1 MVISLNAEYE
11 LIFYMLA
18 ALGAFLIGFKLLSE
32 NLQRVANKGLRKL
45 FDKTS
50 KSKLAGV
57 GIGAGATILMQSSGA
72 TTVMVIGFVNAGM
85 MTLAQAVG
93 VIMGANIGTTV
104 TSLLI
109 ALNFSS
115 VAAAS
120 VLVGV
125 ILMLASKKTLVKN
138 LGSIFT
144 GFGLLFL
151 GIDLMS
157 DSMAPL
163 RESAGFMNFIVAV
176 SDSPLRPLF
185 GILLGIVMTAVLQ
198 SSSASVG
205 VLQTLAMQGLV
216 PLKFSVFVLFGQN
229 IGTCLTALFSTV
241 GAKKNSK
248 RAAVIHLLFNLLGT
262 GMFILI
268 ALLTPYIEWI
278 EKISSDPMAQI
289 AISHIVFNV
298 VSTVVLFPFAKL
310 LVKLSCLIVPGKD
323 DSESEMHCRFIDDRL
338 LNTPP
343 FAVMQVGKEVA
354 RMAKLARDNFETSA
368 YALINRSD
376 KDLDKVMEKEEVI
389 NYLNHHITSYL
400 VKLNALDITDSDSDY
415 IARVFH
421 AINDIERVGDHA
433 TNLAE
438 AAERNIGD
446 GLTFSDAARDE
457 LNQLCGSVITLLD
470 RSIEAFDRQSLGD
483 GEAKELSD
491 LEEHI
496 DDLTLTCQD
505 AHIFRLNR
513 NECNT
518 EAGMLYLNTITD
530 FERVGDHAINIAFLA
545 RSK

>member
-1 MVISLNAEYE
+1 MS
-11 LIFYMLA
+11 
-18 ALGAFLIGFKLLSE
+18 
-32 NLQRVANKGLRKL
+32 VANILSMAGGLGL
-45 FDKTS
+45 F
-50 KSKLAGV
+50 LF
-57 GIGAGATILMQSSGA
+57 GIRTMGDGLENAAGAKLKRMLEVLTGNRFLAVLVGFVVTAIIQSSTA
-72 TTVMVIGFVNAGM
+72 TTVMVVGFVNAGM
-85 MTLAQAVG
+85 MSLAQAVG

-125 ILMLASKKTLVKN
+125 ILMLASKKTVVKN
-138 LGSIFT
+138 LGAIFT

-151 GIDLMS
+151 GIDMMS

-163 RESAGFMNFIVAV
+163 RDSAGFMNFIVTV
-176 SDSPLRPLF
+176 SESPLRPLF
-185 GILLGIVMTAVLQ
+185 GIVLGIVMTAVLQ

-248 RAAVIHLLFNLLGT
+248 RAAVIHLLFNLIGT
-262 GMFILI
+262 GIFILI
-268 ALLTPYIEWI
+268 ALLTPYVEWI
-278 EKISSDPMAQI
+278 EKLSPDPMAQI
-289 AISHIVFNV
+289 AISHIVFNI
-298 VSTVVLFPFAKL
+298 VSTVVMFPFAKV
-310 LVKLSCLIVPGKD
+310 LVKLSCLLVPGKD
-323 DSESEMHCRFIDDRL
+323 DSESEMHCKFIDDRL
-338 LNTPP
+338 LNTLP
-343 FAVMQVGKEVA
+343 FAVMQVSKEVA

-368 YALINRSD
+368 HALINRSD
-376 KDLDKVMEKEEVI
+376 KDLDKVMENEEII

-433 TNLAE
+433 INLAE
-438 AAERNIGD
+438 AAQHNIGE
-446 GLTFSDAARDE
+446 GLKFSDPAREE
-457 LNQLCGSVITLLD
+457 LNQLCGSVVTLLE
-470 RSIEAFDRQSLGD
+470 RSMAAFDNQSLSD
-483 GEAKELSD
+483 NEAKELSD

-496 DDLTLTCQD
+496 DDLTLECQD
-505 AHIFRLNR
+505 SHIFRLNR
-513 NECNT
+513 KECNT

>member
-1 MVISLNAEYE
+1 MS
-11 LIFYMLA
+11 
-18 ALGAFLIGFKLLSE
+18 
-32 NLQRVANKGLRKL
+32 VANILSMAGGLGL
-45 FDKTS
+45 F
-50 KSKLAGV
+50 LF
-57 GIGAGATILMQSSGA
+57 GIRTMGDGLENAAGAKLKRMLEVLTGNRFLAVLVGFVVTAIIQSSTA
-72 TTVMVIGFVNAGM
+72 TTVMVVGFVNAGM
-85 MTLAQAVG
+85 MSLAQAVG

-125 ILMLASKKTLVKN
+125 ILMLASKKTVVKN
-138 LGSIFT
+138 LGAIFT

-151 GIDLMS
+151 GIDMMS

-163 RESAGFMNFIVAV
+163 RESAGFMNFIVTV
-176 SDSPLRPLF
+176 SESPLRPLF
-185 GILLGIVMTAVLQ
+185 GIILGIVMTAVLQ

-248 RAAVIHLLFNLLGT
+248 RAAVIHLLFNLIGT
-262 GMFILI
+262 GIFILI
-268 ALLTPYIEWI
+268 ALLAPYVEWI
-278 EKISSDPMAQI
+278 EKLSPDPMAQI
-289 AISHIVFNV
+289 AISHIVFNI
-298 VSTVVLFPFAKL
+298 VSTVIMFPFANV
-310 LVKLSCLIVPGKD
+310 LVKLSCLLVPGKD
-323 DSESEMHCRFIDDRL
+323 DSESEMHCKFIDDRL

-343 FAVMQVGKEVA
+343 FAVMQVSKEVA

-368 YALINRSD
+368 HALINRSD
-376 KDLDKVMEKEEVI
+376 KDLDKVMENEDVI

-433 TNLAE
+433 INLAE
-438 AAERNIGD
+438 AAQHNIGE
-446 GLTFSDAARDE
+446 GLKFSDPAREE
-457 LNQLCGSVITLLD
+457 LNQLCGSVVTLLE
-470 RSIEAFDRQSLGD
+470 RSMAAFDNQSLSD
-483 GEAKELSD
+483 NEAKELSD

-496 DDLTLTCQD
+496 DDLTLECQD
-505 AHIFRLNR
+505 SHIFRLNR
-513 NECNT
+513 KECNT

>member
-1 MVISLNAEYE
+1 MS
-11 LIFYMLA
+11 
-18 ALGAFLIGFKLLSE
+18 
-32 NLQRVANKGLRKL
+32 VANILSMAGGLGL
-45 FDKTS
+45 F
-50 KSKLAGV
+50 LF
-57 GIGAGATILMQSSGA
+57 GIRTMGDGLENAAGAKLKRMLEVLTGNRFLAVLVGFVVTAIIQSSTA
-72 TTVMVIGFVNAGM
+72 TTVMVVGFVNAGM
-85 MTLAQAVG
+85 MSLAQAVG

-125 ILMLASKKTLVKN
+125 ILMLASKKTVVKN
-138 LGSIFT
+138 LGAIFT

-151 GIDLMS
+151 GIDMMS

-163 RESAGFMNFIVAV
+163 RDSAGFMNFIVTV
-176 SDSPLRPLF
+176 SESPLRPLF
-185 GILLGIVMTAVLQ
+185 GIILGIVMTAVLQ

-248 RAAVIHLLFNLLGT
+248 RAAVIHLLFNLIGT
-262 GMFILI
+262 GIFILI
-268 ALLTPYIEWI
+268 ALLTPYVEWI
-278 EKISSDPMAQI
+278 EKLSPDPMAQI
-289 AISHIVFNV
+289 AISHIVFNI
-298 VSTVVLFPFAKL
+298 VSTVVMFPFAKA
-310 LVKLSCLIVPGKD
+310 LVKLSCLLVPGKD
-323 DSESEMHCRFIDDRL
+323 DSESEMHCKFIDDRL

-343 FAVMQVGKEVA
+343 FAVMQVSKEVA
-354 RMAKLARDNFETSA
+354 RMAKLACDNFETSA
-368 YALINRSD
+368 HALINRSD
-376 KDLDKVMEKEEVI
+376 KDLDKVMENEEII

-433 TNLAE
+433 INLAE
-438 AAERNIGD
+438 AAQHNIGE
-446 GLTFSDAARDE
+446 GLKFSDPAREE
-457 LNQLCGSVITLLD
+457 LNQLCGSVVTLLE
-470 RSIEAFDRQSLGD
+470 RSMAAFDNQSLSD
-483 GEAKELSD
+483 NEAKELSD

-496 DDLTLTCQD
+496 DDLTLECQD
-505 AHIFRLNR
+505 SHIFRLNR
-513 NECNT
+513 KECNT

>member
-1 MVISLNAEYE
+1 MSIANILSMAGGLGLFLFGIRTMGDGLENA
-11 LIFYMLA
+11 
-18 ALGAFLIGFKLLSE
+18 
-32 NLQRVANKGLRKL
+32 
-45 FDKTS
+45 
-50 KSKLAGV
+50 
-57 GIGAGATILMQSSGA
+57 AGAKLKRMLEVLTGNRFLAVLVGFVVTAIIQSSTA
-72 TTVMVIGFVNAGM
+72 TTVMVVGFVNAGM

-298 VSTVVLFPFAKL
+298 ASTVVLFPFAKL

>member
-1 MVISLNAEYE
+1 MS
-11 LIFYMLA
+11 
-18 ALGAFLIGFKLLSE
+18 
-32 NLQRVANKGLRKL
+32 VANILSMAGGLGL
-45 FDKTS
+45 F
-50 KSKLAGV
+50 LF
-57 GIGAGATILMQSSGA
+57 GIRTMGDGLENAAGAKLKRMLEVLTGNRFLAVLVGFVVTAIIQSSTA
-72 TTVMVIGFVNAGM
+72 TTVMVVGFVNAGM
-85 MTLAQAVG
+85 MSLAQAVG

-115 VAAAS
+115 VAAAA

-125 ILMLASKKTLVKN
+125 ILMLASKKTVVKN
-138 LGSIFT
+138 LGAIFT

-151 GIDLMS
+151 GIDMMS

-163 RESAGFMNFIVAV
+163 RESAGFMNFIVTV
-176 SDSPLRPLF
+176 SESPLRPLF
-185 GILLGIVMTAVLQ
+185 GIILGIVMTAVLQ

-248 RAAVIHLLFNLLGT
+248 RAAVIHLLFNLIGT
-262 GMFILI
+262 GIFILI
-268 ALLTPYIEWI
+268 ALLAPYVEWI
-278 EKISSDPMAQI
+278 EKLSPDPMAQI
-289 AISHIVFNV
+289 AISHIVFNI
-298 VSTVVLFPFAKL
+298 VSTVIMFPFANV
-310 LVKLSCLIVPGKD
+310 LVKLSCLLVPGKD
-323 DSESEMHCRFIDDRL
+323 DSESEMHCKFIDDRL

-343 FAVMQVGKEVA
+343 FAVMQVSKEVA
-354 RMAKLARDNFETSA
+354 RMAKLARENFETSA
-368 YALINRSD
+368 HALINRSD
-376 KDLDKVMEKEEVI
+376 KDLDKVMENEEII

-433 TNLAE
+433 INLAE
-438 AAERNIGD
+438 AAQHNIGE
-446 GLTFSDAARDE
+446 GLKFSDPAREE
-457 LNQLCGSVITLLD
+457 LNQLCGSVVTLLE
-470 RSIEAFDRQSLGD
+470 RSMAAFDNQSLSD
-483 GEAKELSD
+483 NEAKELSD

-496 DDLTLTCQD
+496 DDLTLECQD
-505 AHIFRLNR
+505 SHIFRLNR
-513 NECNT
+513 KECNT

>member
-1 MVISLNAEYE
+1 MS
-11 LIFYMLA
+11 
-18 ALGAFLIGFKLLSE
+18 
-32 NLQRVANKGLRKL
+32 VANILSMAGGLGL
-45 FDKTS
+45 F
-50 KSKLAGV
+50 LF
-57 GIGAGATILMQSSGA
+57 GIRTMGDGLENAAGAKLKRMLEVLTGNRFLAVLVGFVVTAIIQSSTA
-72 TTVMVIGFVNAGM
+72 TTVIVVGFVNAGM
-85 MTLAQAVG
+85 MSLAQAVG

-125 ILMLASKKTLVKN
+125 ILMLASKKTVVKN
-138 LGSIFT
+138 LGAIFT

-151 GIDLMS
+151 GIDMMS

-163 RESAGFMNFIVAV
+163 RESAGFMNFIVTV
-176 SDSPLRPLF
+176 SESPLRPLF
-185 GILLGIVMTAVLQ
+185 GIILGIVMTAVLQ

-248 RAAVIHLLFNLLGT
+248 RAAVIHLLFNLIGT
-262 GMFILI
+262 GIFILI
-268 ALLTPYIEWI
+268 ALLTPYVEWI
-278 EKISSDPMAQI
+278 EKLSPDPMAQI
-289 AISHIVFNV
+289 AISHIVFNI
-298 VSTVVLFPFAKL
+298 VSTVVMFPFAKV
-310 LVKLSCLIVPGKD
+310 LVKLSCLLVPGKD
-323 DSESEMHCRFIDDRL
+323 DSESEMHCKFIDDRL

-343 FAVMQVGKEVA
+343 FAVMQVSKEVA

-368 YALINRSD
+368 HALINRSD
-376 KDLDKVMEKEEVI
+376 KDLDKVMENEEII

-433 TNLAE
+433 INLAE
-438 AAERNIGD
+438 AAQHNIGE
-446 GLTFSDAARDE
+446 GLKFSDPAREE
-457 LNQLCGSVITLLD
+457 LNQLCGSVVTLLE
-470 RSIEAFDRQSLGD
+470 RSMAAFDNQSLSD
-483 GEAKELSD
+483 NEAKELSD

-496 DDLTLTCQD
+496 DDLTLECQD
-505 AHIFRLNR
+505 SHIFRLNR
-513 NECNT
+513 KECNT

>member
-1 MVISLNAEYE
+1 MSIANILSMAGGLGLFLFGIRTMGDGLENA
-11 LIFYMLA
+11 
-18 ALGAFLIGFKLLSE
+18 
-32 NLQRVANKGLRKL
+32 
-45 FDKTS
+45 
-50 KSKLAGV
+50 
-57 GIGAGATILMQSSGA
+57 AGAKLKRMLEVLTGNRFLAVLVGFVVTAIIQSSTA
-72 TTVMVIGFVNAGM
+72 TTVMVVGFVNAGM

-457 LNQLCGSVITLLD
+457 LNQLCGSVINLLD
-470 RSIEAFDRQSLGD
+470 RSIEAFNNQSLGD

-545 RSK
+545 RSKYF

>member
-1 MVISLNAEYE
+1 MS
-11 LIFYMLA
+11 
-18 ALGAFLIGFKLLSE
+18 
-32 NLQRVANKGLRKL
+32 VANILSMAGGLGL
-45 FDKTS
+45 F
-50 KSKLAGV
+50 LF
-57 GIGAGATILMQSSGA
+57 GIRTMGDGLENAAGAKLKRMLEVLTGNRFLAVLVGFVVTAIIQSSTA
-72 TTVMVIGFVNAGM
+72 TTVMVVGFVNAGM
-85 MTLAQAVG
+85 MSLAQAVG

-115 VAAAS
+115 VAAAA

-125 ILMLASKKTLVKN
+125 ILMLASKKTVVKN
-138 LGSIFT
+138 LGAIFT

-151 GIDLMS
+151 GIDMMS

-163 RESAGFMNFIVAV
+163 RDSAGFMNFIVTV
-176 SDSPLRPLF
+176 SESPLRPLF
-185 GILLGIVMTAVLQ
+185 GIILGIVMTAVLQ

-248 RAAVIHLLFNLLGT
+248 RAAVIHLLFNLIGT
-262 GMFILI
+262 VIFILI
-268 ALLTPYIEWI
+268 ALLTPYVEWI
-278 EKISSDPMAQI
+278 EKLSPDPMAQI
-289 AISHIVFNV
+289 AISHIVFNI
-298 VSTVVLFPFAKL
+298 VSTVVMFPFAKV
-310 LVKLSCLIVPGKD
+310 LVKLSCLLVPGKD
-323 DSESEMHCRFIDDRL
+323 DSESEMHCKFIDDRL

-343 FAVMQVGKEVA
+343 FAVMQVSKEVA

-368 YALINRSD
+368 HALINRSD
-376 KDLDKVMEKEEVI
+376 KDLDKVMENEEII

-433 TNLAE
+433 INLAE
-438 AAERNIGD
+438 AAQHNIGE
-446 GLTFSDAARDE
+446 GLKFSDPAREE
-457 LNQLCGSVITLLD
+457 LNQLCGSVVTLLE
-470 RSIEAFDRQSLGD
+470 RSMAAFDNQSLSD
-483 GEAKELSD
+483 NEAKELSD

-496 DDLTLTCQD
+496 DDLTLECQD
-505 AHIFRLNR
+505 SHIFRLNR
-513 NECNT
+513 KECNT

>member
-1 MVISLNAEYE
+1 MS
-11 LIFYMLA
+11 
-18 ALGAFLIGFKLLSE
+18 
-32 NLQRVANKGLRKL
+32 VANILSMAGGLGL
-45 FDKTS
+45 F
-50 KSKLAGV
+50 LF
-57 GIGAGATILMQSSGA
+57 GIRTMGDGLENAAGAKLKRMLEVLTGNRFLAVLVGFVVTAIIQSSTA
-72 TTVMVIGFVNAGM
+72 TTVMVVGFVNAGM
-85 MTLAQAVG
+85 MSLAQAVG

-115 VAAAS
+115 VAAAA

-125 ILMLASKKTLVKN
+125 ILMLASKKTVVKN
-138 LGSIFT
+138 LGAIFT

-151 GIDLMS
+151 GIDMMS

-163 RESAGFMNFIVAV
+163 RESAGFMNFIVTV
-176 SDSPLRPLF
+176 SESPLRPLF
-185 GILLGIVMTAVLQ
+185 GIILGIVMTAVLQ

-248 RAAVIHLLFNLLGT
+248 RAAVIHLLFNLIGT
-262 GMFILI
+262 GIFILI
-268 ALLTPYIEWI
+268 ALLAPYVEWI
-278 EKISSDPMAQI
+278 EKLSPDPMAQI
-289 AISHIVFNV
+289 AISHIVFNI
-298 VSTVVLFPFAKL
+298 VSTVVMFPFANV
-310 LVKLSCLIVPGKD
+310 LVKLSCLLVPGKD
-323 DSESEMHCRFIDDRL
+323 DSESEMHCKFIDDRL

-343 FAVMQVGKEVA
+343 FAVMQVSKEVA

-368 YALINRSD
+368 HALINRSN
-376 KDLDKVMEKEEVI
+376 KDLDKVMENEEII

-433 TNLAE
+433 INLAE
-438 AAERNIGD
+438 AAQHNIGE
-446 GLTFSDAARDE
+446 GFKFSDPAREE
-457 LNQLCGSVITLLD
+457 LNQLCGSVVTLLE
-470 RSIEAFDRQSLGD
+470 RSMAAFDNQSLSD
-483 GEAKELSD
+483 NEAKELSD

-496 DDLTLTCQD
+496 DDLTLECQD
-505 AHIFRLNR
+505 SHIFRLNR
-513 NECNT
+513 KECNT
-518 EAGMLYLNTITD
+518 KAGMLYLNTITD

>member
-1 MVISLNAEYE
+1 MS
-11 LIFYMLA
+11 
-18 ALGAFLIGFKLLSE
+18 
-32 NLQRVANKGLRKL
+32 VANILSMAGGLGL
-45 FDKTS
+45 F
-50 KSKLAGV
+50 LF
-57 GIGAGATILMQSSGA
+57 GIRTMGDGLENAAGAKLKRMLEVLTGNRFLAVLVGFVVTAIIQSSTA
-72 TTVMVIGFVNAGM
+72 TTVMVVGFVNAGM
-85 MTLAQAVG
+85 MSLAQAVG

-125 ILMLASKKTLVKN
+125 ILMLASKKTVVKN
-138 LGSIFT
+138 LGAIFT

-151 GIDLMS
+151 GIDMMS

-163 RESAGFMNFIVAV
+163 RESAGFMNFIVTV
-176 SDSPLRPLF
+176 SESPLRPLF
-185 GILLGIVMTAVLQ
+185 GIILGIVMTAVLQ

-205 VLQTLAMQGLV
+205 VLQTIAMQGLV

-248 RAAVIHLLFNLLGT
+248 RAAVIHLLFNLIGT
-262 GMFILI
+262 GIFILI
-268 ALLTPYIEWI
+268 ALLTPYVEWI
-278 EKISSDPMAQI
+278 EKLSPDPMAQI
-289 AISHIVFNV
+289 AISHIVFNI
-298 VSTVVLFPFAKL
+298 VSTVVMFPFAKA
-310 LVKLSCLIVPGKD
+310 LVKLSCLLVPGKD
-323 DSESEMHCRFIDDRL
+323 DSESEMHCKFIDDRL

-343 FAVMQVGKEVA
+343 FAVMQVSKEVA

-368 YALINRSD
+368 HALINRSD
-376 KDLDKVMEKEEVI
+376 KDLDKVMENEEII

-433 TNLAE
+433 INLAE
-438 AAERNIGD
+438 AAQHNIGE
-446 GLTFSDAARDE
+446 GLKFSDPAREE
-457 LNQLCGSVITLLD
+457 LNQLCGSVVILLE
-470 RSIEAFDRQSLGD
+470 RSMAAFDNQSLSD
-483 GEAKELSD
+483 NEAKELSD

-496 DDLTLTCQD
+496 DDLTLECQD
-505 AHIFRLNR
+505 SHIFRLNR
-513 NECNT
+513 KECNT

>member
-1 MVISLNAEYE
+1 MSIANILSMAGGLGLFLFGIRTMGDGLENAAGTK
-11 LIFYMLA
+11 LKRMLEV
-18 ALGAFLIGFKLLSE
+18 LTGNRFLAVLVGF
-32 NLQRVANKGLRKL
+32 VVTA
-45 FDKTS
+45 
-50 KSKLAGV
+50 
-57 GIGAGATILMQSSGA
+57 IIQSSTA
-72 TTVMVIGFVNAGM
+72 TTVMVVGFVNAGM

-376 KDLDKVMEKEEVI
+376 KDLNKVMENEEVI

>member
-1 MVISLNAEYE
+1 MS
-11 LIFYMLA
+11 
-18 ALGAFLIGFKLLSE
+18 
-32 NLQRVANKGLRKL
+32 VANILSMAGGLGL
-45 FDKTS
+45 F
-50 KSKLAGV
+50 LF
-57 GIGAGATILMQSSGA
+57 GIRTMGDGLENAAGAKLKRMLEVLTGNRFLAVLVGFVVTAIIQSSTA
-72 TTVMVIGFVNAGM
+72 TTVMVVGFVNAGM
-85 MTLAQAVG
+85 MSLAQAVG

-115 VAAAS
+115 VAAAA

-125 ILMLASKKTLVKN
+125 ILMLASKKTVVKN
-138 LGSIFT
+138 LGAIFT

-151 GIDLMS
+151 GIDMMS

-163 RESAGFMNFIVAV
+163 RESAGFMNFIVTV
-176 SDSPLRPLF
+176 SESPLRPLF
-185 GILLGIVMTAVLQ
+185 GIILGIVMTAVLQ

-248 RAAVIHLLFNLLGT
+248 RAAVIHLLFNLIGT
-262 GMFILI
+262 GIFILI
-268 ALLTPYIEWI
+268 ALLAPYVEWI
-278 EKISSDPMAQI
+278 EKLSPDPMAQI
-289 AISHIVFNV
+289 AISHIVFNI
-298 VSTVVLFPFAKL
+298 VSTVIMFPFANV
-310 LVKLSCLIVPGKD
+310 LVKLSCLLVPGKD
-323 DSESEMHCRFIDDRL
+323 DSESEMHCKFIDDRL

-343 FAVMQVGKEVA
+343 FAVMQVSKEVA

-368 YALINRSD
+368 HALINRSN
-376 KDLDKVMEKEEVI
+376 KDLDKVMENEEII

-433 TNLAE
+433 INLAE
-438 AAERNIGD
+438 AAQHNIGE
-446 GLTFSDAARDE
+446 GLKFSDPAREE
-457 LNQLCGSVITLLD
+457 LNQLCGSVVTLLE
-470 RSIEAFDRQSLGD
+470 RSMAAFDNQSLSD
-483 GEAKELSD
+483 NEAKELSD

-496 DDLTLTCQD
+496 DDLTLECQD
-505 AHIFRLNR
+505 SHIFRLNR
-513 NECNT
+513 KECNT

>member
-1 MVISLNAEYE
+1 MS
-11 LIFYMLA
+11 
-18 ALGAFLIGFKLLSE
+18 
-32 NLQRVANKGLRKL
+32 VANILSMAGGLGL
-45 FDKTS
+45 F
-50 KSKLAGV
+50 LF
-57 GIGAGATILMQSSGA
+57 GIRTMGDGLENAAGAKLKRMLEVLTGNRFLAVLVGFVVTAIIQSSTA
-72 TTVMVIGFVNAGM
+72 TTVMVVGFVNAGM
-85 MTLAQAVG
+85 MSLAQAVG

-115 VAAAS
+115 VAAAA

-125 ILMLASKKTLVKN
+125 ILMLASKKTVVKN
-138 LGSIFT
+138 LGAIFT

-151 GIDLMS
+151 GIDMMS

-163 RESAGFMNFIVAV
+163 RESAGFMNFIVTV
-176 SDSPLRPLF
+176 SESPLRPLF
-185 GILLGIVMTAVLQ
+185 GIILGIVMTAVLQ

-248 RAAVIHLLFNLLGT
+248 RAAVIHLLFNLIGT
-262 GMFILI
+262 GIFILI
-268 ALLTPYIEWI
+268 ALLAPYVEWI
-278 EKISSDPMAQI
+278 EKLSPDPMAQI
-289 AISHIVFNV
+289 AISHIVFNI
-298 VSTVVLFPFAKL
+298 VSTVIMFPFANI
-310 LVKLSCLIVPGKD
+310 LVKLSCLLVPGKD
-323 DSESEMHCRFIDDRL
+323 DSESEMHCKFIDDRL

-343 FAVMQVGKEVA
+343 FAVMQVSKEVA

-368 YALINRSD
+368 HALINRSD
-376 KDLDKVMEKEEVI
+376 KDLDKVMENEDVI

-433 TNLAE
+433 INLAE
-438 AAERNIGD
+438 AAQHNIGE
-446 GLTFSDAARDE
+446 GLKFSDPAREE
-457 LNQLCGSVITLLD
+457 LNQLCGSVVTLLE
-470 RSIEAFDRQSLGD
+470 RSMAAFDNQSLSD
-483 GEAKELSD
+483 NEAKELSD

-496 DDLTLTCQD
+496 DDLTIECQD
-505 AHIFRLNR
+505 SHIFRLNR
-513 NECNT
+513 KECNT

>member
-1 MVISLNAEYE
+1 MS
-11 LIFYMLA
+11 
-18 ALGAFLIGFKLLSE
+18 
-32 NLQRVANKGLRKL
+32 VANILSMAGGLGL
-45 FDKTS
+45 F
-50 KSKLAGV
+50 LF
-57 GIGAGATILMQSSGA
+57 GIRTMGDGLENAAGAKLKRMLEVLTGNRFLAVLVGFVVTAIIQSSTA
-72 TTVMVIGFVNAGM
+72 TTVMVVGFVKAGM
-85 MTLAQAVG
+85 MSLAQAVG

-125 ILMLASKKTLVKN
+125 ILMLASKKTVVKN
-138 LGSIFT
+138 LGAIFT

-151 GIDLMS
+151 GIDMMS

-163 RESAGFMNFIVAV
+163 RESAGFMNFIVTV
-176 SDSPLRPLF
+176 SESPLRPLF
-185 GILLGIVMTAVLQ
+185 GIILGIVMTAVLQ

-248 RAAVIHLLFNLLGT
+248 RAAVIHLLFNLIGT
-262 GMFILI
+262 GIFILI
-268 ALLTPYIEWI
+268 ALLTPYVEWI
-278 EKISSDPMAQI
+278 EKLSPDPMAQI
-289 AISHIVFNV
+289 AISHIVFNI
-298 VSTVVLFPFAKL
+298 VSTVVMFPFAKV
-310 LVKLSCLIVPGKD
+310 LVKLSCLLVPGKD
-323 DSESEMHCRFIDDRL
+323 DSESEMHCKFIDDRL

-343 FAVMQVGKEVA
+343 FAVMQVSKEVA

-368 YALINRSD
+368 HALINRSD
-376 KDLDKVMEKEEVI
+376 KDLDKVMENEEII

-433 TNLAE
+433 INLAE
-438 AAERNIGD
+438 AAQHNIGE
-446 GLTFSDAARDE
+446 GLKFSDPAREE
-457 LNQLCGSVITLLD
+457 LNQLCGSVVTLLE
-470 RSIEAFDRQSLGD
+470 RSMAAFDNQSLSD
-483 GEAKELSD
+483 DEAKELSD

-496 DDLTLTCQD
+496 DDLTLECQD
-505 AHIFRLNR
+505 SHIFRLNR
-513 NECNT
+513 KECNT

>member
-1 MVISLNAEYE
+1 MS
-11 LIFYMLA
+11 
-18 ALGAFLIGFKLLSE
+18 
-32 NLQRVANKGLRKL
+32 VANILSMAGGLGL
-45 FDKTS
+45 F
-50 KSKLAGV
+50 LF
-57 GIGAGATILMQSSGA
+57 GIRTMGDGLENAAGAKLKRMLEVLTGNRFLAVLVGFVVTAIIQSSTA
-72 TTVMVIGFVNAGM
+72 TTVMVVGFVNAGM
-85 MTLAQAVG
+85 MSLAQAVG

-115 VAAAS
+115 VAAAA

-125 ILMLASKKTLVKN
+125 ILMLASKKTVVKN
-138 LGSIFT
+138 LGAIFT

-151 GIDLMS
+151 GIDMMS

-163 RESAGFMNFIVAV
+163 RESAGFMNFIVTV
-176 SDSPLRPLF
+176 SESPLRPLF
-185 GILLGIVMTAVLQ
+185 GIILGIVMTAVLQ

-248 RAAVIHLLFNLLGT
+248 RAAVIHLLFNLIGT
-262 GMFILI
+262 GIFILI
-268 ALLTPYIEWI
+268 ALLTPYVEWI
-278 EKISSDPMAQI
+278 EKLSPDPMAQI
-289 AISHIVFNV
+289 AISHIVFNI
-298 VSTVVLFPFAKL
+298 VSTVVMFPFAKV
-310 LVKLSCLIVPGKD
+310 LVKLSFLLVPGKD
-323 DSESEMHCRFIDDRL
+323 DSESEMHCKFIDDRL

-343 FAVMQVGKEVA
+343 FAVMQVSKEVA

-368 YALINRSD
+368 HALINRSN
-376 KDLDKVMEKEEVI
+376 KDLDKVMENEEII

-433 TNLAE
+433 INLAE
-438 AAERNIGD
+438 AAQHNIGE
-446 GLTFSDAARDE
+446 GLKFSDPAREE
-457 LNQLCGSVITLLD
+457 LNQLCGSVVTLLE
-470 RSIEAFDRQSLGD
+470 RSMAAFDNQSLSD
-483 GEAKELSD
+483 NEAKELSD

-496 DDLTLTCQD
+496 DDLTLECQD
-505 AHIFRLNR
+505 SHIFRLNR
-513 NECNT
+513 KECNT

>member
-1 MVISLNAEYE
+1 MSIANILSMAGGLGLFLFGIRTMGDGLENA
-11 LIFYMLA
+11 
-18 ALGAFLIGFKLLSE
+18 
-32 NLQRVANKGLRKL
+32 
-45 FDKTS
+45 
-50 KSKLAGV
+50 
-57 GIGAGATILMQSSGA
+57 AGAKLKRMLEVLTGNRFLAVLVGFVVTAIIQSSTA
-72 TTVMVIGFVNAGM
+72 TTVMVVGFVNAGM

-120 VLVGV
+120 ALVGV

>member
-1 MVISLNAEYE
+1 MS
-11 LIFYMLA
+11 
-18 ALGAFLIGFKLLSE
+18 
-32 NLQRVANKGLRKL
+32 VANILSMAGGLGL
-45 FDKTS
+45 F
-50 KSKLAGV
+50 LF
-57 GIGAGATILMQSSGA
+57 GIRTMGDGLENAAGAKLKRMLEVLTGNRFLAVLVGFVVTAIIQSSTA
-72 TTVMVIGFVNAGM
+72 TTVMVVGFVNAGM
-85 MTLAQAVG
+85 MSLAQAVG

-115 VAAAS
+115 VAAAA

-125 ILMLASKKTLVKN
+125 ILMLASKKTVVKN
-138 LGSIFT
+138 LGAIFT

-151 GIDLMS
+151 GIDMMS

-163 RESAGFMNFIVAV
+163 RDSAGFMNFIVTV
-176 SDSPLRPLF
+176 SESPLRPLF
-185 GILLGIVMTAVLQ
+185 GIILGIVMTAVLQ

-248 RAAVIHLLFNLLGT
+248 RAAVIHLLFNLIGT
-262 GMFILI
+262 GIFILI
-268 ALLTPYIEWI
+268 ALLTPYVEWI
-278 EKISSDPMAQI
+278 EKLSPDPMAQI
-289 AISHIVFNV
+289 AISHIVFNI
-298 VSTVVLFPFAKL
+298 VSTVVMFPFAKV
-310 LVKLSCLIVPGKD
+310 LVKLSCLLVPGKD
-323 DSESEMHCRFIDDRL
+323 DSESEMHCKFIDDRL

-343 FAVMQVGKEVA
+343 FAVMQVSKEVA

-368 YALINRSD
+368 HALINRSD
-376 KDLDKVMEKEEVI
+376 KDLDKVMENEEII

-433 TNLAE
+433 INLAE
-438 AAERNIGD
+438 AAQHNIGE
-446 GLTFSDAARDE
+446 GLKFSDPAREE
-457 LNQLCGSVITLLD
+457 LNQLCGSVVTLLE
-470 RSIEAFDRQSLGD
+470 RSMAAFDNQSLSD
-483 GEAKELSD
+483 NEAKELSD

-496 DDLTLTCQD
+496 DDLTLECQD
-505 AHIFRLNR
+505 SHIFRLNR
-513 NECNT
+513 KECNT

-545 RSK
+545 ISK

>member
-1 MVISLNAEYE
+1 MS
-11 LIFYMLA
+11 
-18 ALGAFLIGFKLLSE
+18 
-32 NLQRVANKGLRKL
+32 VANILSMAGGLGL
-45 FDKTS
+45 F
-50 KSKLAGV
+50 LF
-57 GIGAGATILMQSSGA
+57 GIRTMGDGLENAAGAKLKRMLEVLTGNRFLAVLVGFVVTAIIQSSTA
-72 TTVMVIGFVNAGM
+72 TTVMVVGFVNAGM
-85 MTLAQAVG
+85 MSLAQAVG

-125 ILMLASKKTLVKN
+125 ILMLASKKTVVKN
-138 LGSIFT
+138 LGAIFT

-151 GIDLMS
+151 GIDMMS

-163 RESAGFMNFIVAV
+163 RESAGFMNFIVTV
-176 SDSPLRPLF
+176 SESPLRPLF

-248 RAAVIHLLFNLLGT
+248 RAAVIHLLFNVIGT
-262 GMFILI
+262 GIFILI
-268 ALLTPYIEWI
+268 ALLTPYVEWI
-278 EKISSDPMAQI
+278 EKLSPDPMAQI
-289 AISHIVFNV
+289 AISHIVFNI
-298 VSTVVLFPFAKL
+298 VSTVIMFPFAKV
-310 LVKLSCLIVPGKD
+310 LVKLSCLLIPGKD
-323 DSESEMHCRFIDDRL
+323 DSESEMHCKFIDDRL

-343 FAVMQVGKEVA
+343 FAVMQVSKEVA

-368 YALINRSD
+368 HALINRSD
-376 KDLDKVMEKEEVI
+376 KDLDKVMENEEII

-433 TNLAE
+433 INLAE
-438 AAERNIGD
+438 AAQHNIGE
-446 GLTFSDAARDE
+446 GLKFSDPAREE
-457 LNQLCGSVITLLD
+457 LNQLCGSVVTLLE
-470 RSIEAFDRQSLGD
+470 RSMAAFDNQSLSD
-483 GEAKELSD
+483 NEAKELSD

-496 DDLTLTCQD
+496 DDLTLECQD
-505 AHIFRLNR
+505 SHIFRLNR
-513 NECNT
+513 KECNT

>member
-1 MVISLNAEYE
+1 MS
-11 LIFYMLA
+11 
-18 ALGAFLIGFKLLSE
+18 
-32 NLQRVANKGLRKL
+32 VANILSMAGGLGL
-45 FDKTS
+45 F
-50 KSKLAGV
+50 LF
-57 GIGAGATILMQSSGA
+57 GIRTMGDGLENAAGAKLKRMLEVLTGNRFLAVLVGFVVTAIIQSSTA
-72 TTVMVIGFVNAGM
+72 TTVMVVGFVNAGM
-85 MTLAQAVG
+85 MSLAQAVG

-115 VAAAS
+115 VAAAA

-125 ILMLASKKTLVKN
+125 ILMLASKKTVVKN
-138 LGSIFT
+138 LGAIFT

-151 GIDLMS
+151 GIDMMS

-163 RESAGFMNFIVAV
+163 RDSAGFMNFIVTV
-176 SDSPLRPLF
+176 SESPLRPLF
-185 GILLGIVMTAVLQ
+185 GIILGIVMTAVLQ

-248 RAAVIHLLFNLLGT
+248 RAAVIHLLFNLIGT
-262 GMFILI
+262 GIFILI
-268 ALLTPYIEWI
+268 ALLTPYVEWI
-278 EKISSDPMAQI
+278 EKLSPDPMAQI
-289 AISHIVFNV
+289 AISHIVFNI
-298 VSTVVLFPFAKL
+298 VSTVVMFPFAKA
-310 LVKLSCLIVPGKD
+310 LVKLSCLLVPGKD
-323 DSESEMHCRFIDDRL
+323 DSESEMHCKFIDDRL

-343 FAVMQVGKEVA
+343 FAVMQVSKEVA
-354 RMAKLARDNFETSA
+354 RMAKLACDNFETSA
-368 YALINRSD
+368 HALINRSD
-376 KDLDKVMEKEEVI
+376 KDLDKVMENEEII

-433 TNLAE
+433 INLAE
-438 AAERNIGD
+438 AAQHNIGE
-446 GLTFSDAARDE
+446 GLKFSDPAREE
-457 LNQLCGSVITLLD
+457 LNQLCGSVVTLLE
-470 RSIEAFDRQSLGD
+470 RSMAAFDNQSLSD
-483 GEAKELSD
+483 NEAKELSD

-496 DDLTLTCQD
+496 DDLTLECQD
-505 AHIFRLNR
+505 SHIFRLNR
-513 NECNT
+513 KECNT

>member
-1 MVISLNAEYE
+1 MS
-11 LIFYMLA
+11 
-18 ALGAFLIGFKLLSE
+18 
-32 NLQRVANKGLRKL
+32 VANILSMAGGLGL
-45 FDKTS
+45 F
-50 KSKLAGV
+50 LF
-57 GIGAGATILMQSSGA
+57 GIRTMGDGLENAAGAKLKRMLEVLTGNRFLAVLVGFVVTAIIQSSTA
-72 TTVMVIGFVNAGM
+72 TTVMVVGFVNAGM
-85 MTLAQAVG
+85 MSLAQAVG

-115 VAAAS
+115 VAAAA

-125 ILMLASKKTLVKN
+125 ILMLASKKTVVKN
-138 LGSIFT
+138 LGAIFT

-151 GIDLMS
+151 GIDMMS

-163 RESAGFMNFIVAV
+163 RDSAGFMNFIVTV
-176 SDSPLRPLF
+176 SESPLRPLF
-185 GILLGIVMTAVLQ
+185 GIILGIVMTAVLQ

-248 RAAVIHLLFNLLGT
+248 RAAVIHLLFNVIGT
-262 GMFILI
+262 GIFILI
-268 ALLTPYIEWI
+268 ALLTPYVEWI
-278 EKISSDPMAQI
+278 EKLSPDPMAQI
-289 AISHIVFNV
+289 AISHIVFNI
-298 VSTVVLFPFAKL
+298 VSTVVMFPFAKV
-310 LVKLSCLIVPGKD
+310 LVKLSCLLVPGKD
-323 DSESEMHCRFIDDRL
+323 DSESEMHCKFIDDRL

-343 FAVMQVGKEVA
+343 FAVMQVSKEVA

-368 YALINRSD
+368 HALINRSD
-376 KDLDKVMEKEEVI
+376 KDLDKVMENEEII

-433 TNLAE
+433 INLAE
-438 AAERNIGD
+438 AAQHNIGE
-446 GLTFSDAARDE
+446 GLKFSDPAREE
-457 LNQLCGSVITLLD
+457 LNQLCGSVVTLLE
-470 RSIEAFDRQSLGD
+470 RSMAAFDNQSLSD
-483 GEAKELSD
+483 DEAKELSD

-496 DDLTLTCQD
+496 DDLTLECQD
-505 AHIFRLNR
+505 SHIFRLNR
-513 NECNT
+513 KECNT

>member
-1 MVISLNAEYE
+1 MS
-11 LIFYMLA
+11 
-18 ALGAFLIGFKLLSE
+18 
-32 NLQRVANKGLRKL
+32 VANILSMAGGLGL
-45 FDKTS
+45 F
-50 KSKLAGV
+50 LF
-57 GIGAGATILMQSSGA
+57 GIRTMGDGLENAAGAKLKRMLEVLTGNRFLAVLVGFVVTAIIQSSTA
-72 TTVMVIGFVNAGM
+72 TTVMVVGFVNAGM
-85 MTLAQAVG
+85 MSLAQAVG

-125 ILMLASKKTLVKN
+125 ILMLASKKTVVKN
-138 LGSIFT
+138 LGAIFT

-151 GIDLMS
+151 GIDMMS

-163 RESAGFMNFIVAV
+163 RESAGFMNFIVTV
-176 SDSPLRPLF
+176 SESPLRPLF
-185 GILLGIVMTAVLQ
+185 GSILGIVMTAVLQ

-248 RAAVIHLLFNLLGT
+248 RAAVIHLLFNLIGT
-262 GMFILI
+262 GIFILI
-268 ALLTPYIEWI
+268 ALLTPYVEWI
-278 EKISSDPMAQI
+278 EKLSPDPMAQI
-289 AISHIVFNV
+289 AISHIVFNI
-298 VSTVVLFPFAKL
+298 VSTVVMFPFAKA
-310 LVKLSCLIVPGKD
+310 LVKLSCLLVPGKD
-323 DSESEMHCRFIDDRL
+323 DSESEMHCKFIDDRL

-343 FAVMQVGKEVA
+343 FAVMQVSKEVA

-368 YALINRSD
+368 HALINRSD
-376 KDLDKVMEKEEVI
+376 KDLDKVMENEEII

-433 TNLAE
+433 INLAE
-438 AAERNIGD
+438 AAQHNIGE
-446 GLTFSDAARDE
+446 GLKFSDPAREE
-457 LNQLCGSVITLLD
+457 LNQLCGSVVTLLE
-470 RSIEAFDRQSLGD
+470 RSMAAFDNQSLSD
-483 GEAKELSD
+483 NEAKELSD

-496 DDLTLTCQD
+496 DDLTLECQD
-505 AHIFRLNR
+505 SHIFRLNR
-513 NECNT
+513 KECNT

>member
-1 MVISLNAEYE
+1 MN
-11 LIFYMLA
+11 
-18 ALGAFLIGFKLLSE
+18 
-32 NLQRVANKGLRKL
+32 VANILSMAGGLGL
-45 FDKTS
+45 F
-50 KSKLAGV
+50 LF
-57 GIGAGATILMQSSGA
+57 GIRTMGDGLENAAGAKLKRMLEVLTGNRFLAVLVGFVVTAIIQSSTA
-72 TTVMVIGFVNAGM
+72 TTVMVVGFVNAGM
-85 MTLAQAVG
+85 MSLAQAVG

-125 ILMLASKKTLVKN
+125 ILMLASKKTVVKN
-138 LGSIFT
+138 LGAIFT

-151 GIDLMS
+151 GIDMMS

-163 RESAGFMNFIVAV
+163 RESAGFMNFIVTV
-176 SDSPLRPLF
+176 SESPLRPLF
-185 GILLGIVMTAVLQ
+185 GIILGIVMTAVLQ

-248 RAAVIHLLFNLLGT
+248 RAAVIHLLFNLIGT
-262 GMFILI
+262 GIFILI
-268 ALLTPYIEWI
+268 ALLTPYVEWI
-278 EKISSDPMAQI
+278 EKLSPDPMAQI
-289 AISHIVFNV
+289 AISHIVFNI
-298 VSTVVLFPFAKL
+298 VSTVVMFPFAKV
-310 LVKLSCLIVPGKD
+310 LVKLSCLLVPGKD
-323 DSESEMHCRFIDDRL
+323 DSESEMHCKFIDDRL

-343 FAVMQVGKEVA
+343 FAVMQVSKEVA

-368 YALINRSD
+368 HALINRSD
-376 KDLDKVMEKEEVI
+376 KDLDKVMENEEII

-433 TNLAE
+433 INLAE
-438 AAERNIGD
+438 AAQHNIGE
-446 GLTFSDAARDE
+446 GLKFSDPAREE
-457 LNQLCGSVITLLD
+457 LNQLCGSVVTLLE
-470 RSIEAFDRQSLGD
+470 RSMAAFDNQSLSD
-483 GEAKELSD
+483 NEAKELSD

-496 DDLTLTCQD
+496 DDLTIECQD
-505 AHIFRLNR
+505 SHIFRLNR
-513 NECNT
+513 KECNT

>member
-1 MVISLNAEYE
+1 MS
-11 LIFYMLA
+11 
-18 ALGAFLIGFKLLSE
+18 
-32 NLQRVANKGLRKL
+32 VANILSMAGGLGL
-45 FDKTS
+45 F
-50 KSKLAGV
+50 LF
-57 GIGAGATILMQSSGA
+57 GIRTMGDGLENAAGAKLKRMLEVLTGNRFLAVLVGFVVTAIIQSSTA
-72 TTVMVIGFVNAGM
+72 TTVMVVGFVNAGM
-85 MTLAQAVG
+85 MSLAQAVG

-125 ILMLASKKTLVKN
+125 ILMLASKKTVVKN
-138 LGSIFT
+138 LGAIFT

-151 GIDLMS
+151 GIDMMS

-163 RESAGFMNFIVAV
+163 RESAGFMNFIVTV
-176 SDSPLRPLF
+176 SESPLRPLF
-185 GILLGIVMTAVLQ
+185 GIILGIVMTAVLQ

-248 RAAVIHLLFNLLGT
+248 RAAVIHLLFNLIGT
-262 GMFILI
+262 GIFILI
-268 ALLTPYIEWI
+268 ALLTPYVEWI
-278 EKISSDPMAQI
+278 EKLSPDPMAQI
-289 AISHIVFNV
+289 AISHIVFNI
-298 VSTVVLFPFAKL
+298 VSTVVMFPFAKA
-310 LVKLSCLIVPGKD
+310 LVKLSCLLVPGKD
-323 DSESEMHCRFIDDRL
+323 DSESEMHCKFIDDRL

-343 FAVMQVGKEVA
+343 FAVMQVSKEVA

-368 YALINRSD
+368 HALINRSD
-376 KDLDKVMEKEEVI
+376 KDLDKVMENEEII

-433 TNLAE
+433 INLAE
-438 AAERNIGD
+438 AAQHNIGE
-446 GLTFSDAARDE
+446 GLKFSDPAREE
-457 LNQLCGSVITLLD
+457 LNQLCGSVVILLE
-470 RSIEAFDRQSLGD
+470 RSMAAFDNQSLSD
-483 GEAKELSD
+483 NEAKELSD

-496 DDLTLTCQD
+496 DDLTLECQD
-505 AHIFRLNR
+505 SHIFRLNR
-513 NECNT
+513 KECNT

>member
-1 MVISLNAEYE
+1 MS
-11 LIFYMLA
+11 
-18 ALGAFLIGFKLLSE
+18 
-32 NLQRVANKGLRKL
+32 VANILSMAGGLGL
-45 FDKTS
+45 F
-50 KSKLAGV
+50 LF
-57 GIGAGATILMQSSGA
+57 GIRTMGDGLENAAGAKLKRMLEVLTGNRFLAVLVGFVVTAIIQSSTA
-72 TTVMVIGFVNAGM
+72 TTVMVVGFVNAGM
-85 MTLAQAVG
+85 MSLAQAVG

-115 VAAAS
+115 VAAAA

-125 ILMLASKKTLVKN
+125 ILMLASKKTVVKN
-138 LGSIFT
+138 LGAIFT

-151 GIDLMS
+151 GIDMMS

-163 RESAGFMNFIVAV
+163 RESAGFMNFIVTV
-176 SDSPLRPLF
+176 SESPLRPLF
-185 GILLGIVMTAVLQ
+185 GIILGIVMTAVLQ

-248 RAAVIHLLFNLLGT
+248 RAAVIHLLFNLIGT
-262 GMFILI
+262 GIFILI
-268 ALLTPYIEWI
+268 ALLTPYVEWI
-278 EKISSDPMAQI
+278 EKLSPDPMAQI
-289 AISHIVFNV
+289 AISHIVFNI
-298 VSTVVLFPFAKL
+298 VSTVIMFPFANV
-310 LVKLSCLIVPGKD
+310 LVKLSCLLVPGKD
-323 DSESEMHCRFIDDRL
+323 DSESEMHCKFIDDRL

-343 FAVMQVGKEVA
+343 FAVMQVSKEVA

-368 YALINRSD
+368 HALINRSD
-376 KDLDKVMEKEEVI
+376 KDLDKVMENEEVI

-433 TNLAE
+433 INLAE
-438 AAERNIGD
+438 AAQHNIGE
-446 GLTFSDAARDE
+446 GLKFSDPAREE
-457 LNQLCGSVITLLD
+457 LNQLCGSVVTLLE
-470 RSIEAFDRQSLGD
+470 RSMAAFDNQSLSD
-483 GEAKELSD
+483 NEAKELSD

-496 DDLTLTCQD
+496 DDLTLECQD
-505 AHIFRLNR
+505 SHIFRLNR
-513 NECNT
+513 KECNT

>member
-1 MVISLNAEYE
+1 MS
-11 LIFYMLA
+11 
-18 ALGAFLIGFKLLSE
+18 
-32 NLQRVANKGLRKL
+32 VANILSMAGGLGL
-45 FDKTS
+45 F
-50 KSKLAGV
+50 LF
-57 GIGAGATILMQSSGA
+57 GIRTMGDGLENAAGAKLKRMLEVLTGNRFLAVLVGFVVTAIIQSSTA
-72 TTVMVIGFVNAGM
+72 TTVMVVGFVNAGM
-85 MTLAQAVG
+85 MSLAQAVG

-115 VAAAS
+115 VAAAA

-125 ILMLASKKTLVKN
+125 ILMLASKKTVVKN
-138 LGSIFT
+138 LGAIFT

-151 GIDLMS
+151 GIDMMS

-163 RESAGFMNFIVAV
+163 RESAGFMNFIVTV
-176 SDSPLRPLF
+176 SESPLRPLF
-185 GILLGIVMTAVLQ
+185 GIILGIVMTAVLQ

-248 RAAVIHLLFNLLGT
+248 RAAVIHLLFNLIGT
-262 GMFILI
+262 GIFILI
-268 ALLTPYIEWI
+268 ALLTPYVEWI
-278 EKISSDPMAQI
+278 EKLSPDPMAQI
-289 AISHIVFNV
+289 AISHIVFNIA
-298 VSTVVLFPFAKL
+298 STVIMFPFANV
-310 LVKLSCLIVPGKD
+310 LVKLSCLLVPGKD
-323 DSESEMHCRFIDDRL
+323 DSESEMHCKFIDDRL

-343 FAVMQVGKEVA
+343 FAVMQVSKEVA
-354 RMAKLARDNFETSA
+354 RMAKLARENFETSA
-368 YALINRSD
+368 HALINRSD
-376 KDLDKVMEKEEVI
+376 KDLDKVMENEEII

-433 TNLAE
+433 INLAE
-438 AAERNIGD
+438 AAQHNIGE
-446 GLTFSDAARDE
+446 GLKFSDPAREE
-457 LNQLCGSVITLLD
+457 LNQLCGSVVTLLE
-470 RSIEAFDRQSLGD
+470 RSMAAFDNQSLSD
-483 GEAKELSD
+483 NEAKELSD

-496 DDLTLTCQD
+496 DDLTLECQD
-505 AHIFRLNR
+505 SHIFRLNR
-513 NECNT
+513 KECNT

>member
-1 MVISLNAEYE
+1 MS
-11 LIFYMLA
+11 
-18 ALGAFLIGFKLLSE
+18 
-32 NLQRVANKGLRKL
+32 VANILSMAGGLGL
-45 FDKTS
+45 F
-50 KSKLAGV
+50 LF
-57 GIGAGATILMQSSGA
+57 GIRTMGDGLENAAGAKLKRMLEVLTGNRFLAVLVGFVVTAIIQSSTA
-72 TTVMVIGFVNAGM
+72 TTVMVVGFVNAGM
-85 MTLAQAVG
+85 MSLAQAVG

-115 VAAAS
+115 VAAAA

-125 ILMLASKKTLVKN
+125 ILMLASKKTVVKN
-138 LGSIFT
+138 LGAIFT

-151 GIDLMS
+151 GIDMMS

-163 RESAGFMNFIVAV
+163 RESAGFMNFIVTV
-176 SDSPLRPLF
+176 SESPLRPLF
-185 GILLGIVMTAVLQ
+185 GIILGIVMTAVLQ

-248 RAAVIHLLFNLLGT
+248 RAAVIHLLFNLIGT
-262 GMFILI
+262 GIFILI
-268 ALLTPYIEWI
+268 ALLTPYVEWI
-278 EKISSDPMAQI
+278 EKLSPDPMAQI
-289 AISHIVFNV
+289 AISHIVFNI
-298 VSTVVLFPFAKL
+298 VSTVIMFPFAKV
-310 LVKLSCLIVPGKD
+310 LVKLSCLLVPGKD
-323 DSESEMHCRFIDDRL
+323 DSESEMHCQFIDDRL

-343 FAVMQVGKEVA
+343 FAVMQVSKEVA

-368 YALINRSD
+368 HALINRSD
-376 KDLDKVMEKEEVI
+376 KDLDKVMENEEII

-433 TNLAE
+433 INLAE
-438 AAERNIGD
+438 AAQHNIGE
-446 GLTFSDAARDE
+446 GLKFSDPAREE
-457 LNQLCGSVITLLD
+457 LNQLCGSVVTLLE
-470 RSIEAFDRQSLGD
+470 RSMAAFDNQSLSD
-483 GEAKELSD
+483 DEAKELSD

-496 DDLTLTCQD
+496 DDLTLECQD
-505 AHIFRLNR
+505 SHIFRLNR
-513 NECNT
+513 KECNT

>member
-1 MVISLNAEYE
+1 MSIANILSMAGGLGLFLFGIRTMGDGLENA
-11 LIFYMLA
+11 
-18 ALGAFLIGFKLLSE
+18 
-32 NLQRVANKGLRKL
+32 
-45 FDKTS
+45 
-50 KSKLAGV
+50 
-57 GIGAGATILMQSSGA
+57 AGAKLKRMLEVLTGNRFLAVLVGFVVTAIIQSSTA
-72 TTVMVIGFVNAGM
+72 TTIMVVGFVNAGM

-470 RSIEAFDRQSLGD
+470 RSIEAFNNQSLGD

>member
-1 MVISLNAEYE
+1 MSIANILSMTGGLGLFLFGIRTMGDGLENA
-11 LIFYMLA
+11 
-18 ALGAFLIGFKLLSE
+18 
-32 NLQRVANKGLRKL
+32 
-45 FDKTS
+45 
-50 KSKLAGV
+50 
-57 GIGAGATILMQSSGA
+57 AGAKLKRMLEVLTGNRFLAVLVGFVVTAIIQSSTA
-72 TTVMVIGFVNAGM
+72 TTVMVVGFVNAGM

-376 KDLDKVMEKEEVI
+376 KDLNKVMEKEEVI

>member
-1 MVISLNAEYE
+1 MSIANILSMAGGLGLFLFGIRTMGDGLENA
-11 LIFYMLA
+11 
-18 ALGAFLIGFKLLSE
+18 
-32 NLQRVANKGLRKL
+32 
-45 FDKTS
+45 
-50 KSKLAGV
+50 
-57 GIGAGATILMQSSGA
+57 AGAKLKRMLEVLTGNRFLAVLVGFVVTAIIQSSTA
-72 TTVMVIGFVNAGM
+72 TTVMVVGFVNAGM

-376 KDLDKVMEKEEVI
+376 KDLNKVMENEEVI

-470 RSIEAFDRQSLGD
+470 RSIEAFDRQSLSD
-483 GEAKELSD
+483 DEAKELSD

-496 DDLTLTCQD
+496 DDLTLECQD
-505 AHIFRLNR
+505 SHIFRLNR

>member
-1 MVISLNAEYE
+1 MSIANILSMAGGLGLFLFGIRTMGDGLENA
-11 LIFYMLA
+11 
-18 ALGAFLIGFKLLSE
+18 
-32 NLQRVANKGLRKL
+32 
-45 FDKTS
+45 
-50 KSKLAGV
+50 
-57 GIGAGATILMQSSGA
+57 AGAKLKRMLEVLTGNRFLAVLVGFVVTALFQSSTA
-72 TTVMVIGFVNAGM
+72 TTVMVVGFVNAGM

>member
-1 MVISLNAEYE
+1 MS
-11 LIFYMLA
+11 
-18 ALGAFLIGFKLLSE
+18 
-32 NLQRVANKGLRKL
+32 VANILSMAGGLGL
-45 FDKTS
+45 F
-50 KSKLAGV
+50 LF
-57 GIGAGATILMQSSGA
+57 GIRTMGDGLENAAGAKLKRMLEVLTGNRFLAVLVGFVVTAIIQSSTA
-72 TTVMVIGFVNAGM
+72 TTVMVVGFVNAGM
-85 MTLAQAVG
+85 MSLAQAVG

-115 VAAAS
+115 VAAAA

-125 ILMLASKKTLVKN
+125 ILMLASKKTVVKN
-138 LGSIFT
+138 LGAIFT

-151 GIDLMS
+151 GIDMMS

-163 RESAGFMNFIVAV
+163 RDSAGFMNFIVTV
-176 SDSPLRPLF
+176 SESPLRPLF
-185 GILLGIVMTAVLQ
+185 GIILGIVMTAVLQ

-248 RAAVIHLLFNLLGT
+248 RAAVIHLLFNVIGT
-262 GMFILI
+262 GIFILI
-268 ALLTPYIEWI
+268 ALLTPYVEWI
-278 EKISSDPMAQI
+278 EKLSPDPMAQI
-289 AISHIVFNV
+289 AISHIVFNI
-298 VSTVVLFPFAKL
+298 VSTVVMFPFAKV
-310 LVKLSCLIVPGKD
+310 LVKLSCLLVPGKD
-323 DSESEMHCRFIDDRL
+323 DSESEMHCKFIDDRL

-343 FAVMQVGKEVA
+343 FAVMQVSKEVA

-368 YALINRSD
+368 HALINRSD
-376 KDLDKVMEKEEVI
+376 KDLDKVMENEEVI

-433 TNLAE
+433 INLAE
-438 AAERNIGD
+438 AAQHNIGE
-446 GLTFSDAARDE
+446 GLKFSDPAREE
-457 LNQLCGSVITLLD
+457 LNQLCGSVVTLLE
-470 RSIEAFDRQSLGD
+470 RSMAAFDNQSLSD
-483 GEAKELSD
+483 NEAKELSD

-496 DDLTLTCQD
+496 DDLTLECQD
-505 AHIFRLNR
+505 SHIFRLNR

>member
-1 MVISLNAEYE
+1 MSIANILSMAGGLGLFLFGIRTMGDGLENA
-11 LIFYMLA
+11 
-18 ALGAFLIGFKLLSE
+18 
-32 NLQRVANKGLRKL
+32 
-45 FDKTS
+45 
-50 KSKLAGV
+50 
-57 GIGAGATILMQSSGA
+57 AGAKLKRMLEVLTGNRFLAVLVGFVVTAIIQSSTA
-72 TTVMVIGFVNAGM
+72 TTVMVVGFVNAGM

-278 EKISSDPMAQI
+278 EKISFDPMAQI

-376 KDLDKVMEKEEVI
+376 KDLNKVMEKEEVI

-457 LNQLCGSVITLLD
+457 LNQLCGSVVTLLE
-470 RSIEAFDRQSLGD
+470 RSMAAFDNQSLSD
-483 GEAKELSD
+483 DEAKELSD

-496 DDLTLTCQD
+496 DDLTLECQD
-505 AHIFRLNR
+505 SHIFRLNR